1 MTRKLILSSPLL
13 EITISRLCQEL
24 IENQIKDVET
34 VILGL
39 QPRGIYFAE
48 RIAKELGKQLNQTF
62 QVGKL
67 DATFFRDDYR
77 RRDTIAPNSTDISFL
92 IENKRVILV
101 DDVLN
106 SGRTLLYGLSVFLNI
121 PTKKIRTAVL
131 VDRSHKLFPI
141 STDYAGYTISTVSQ
155 EHISVV
161 FDKNKEAVYLS

>member
-1 MTRKLILSSPLL
+1 V
-13 EITISRLCQEL
+13 EITLD
-24 IENQIKDVET
+24 KDSNNLVAST
-34 VILGL
+34 NIPVS
-39 QPRGIYFAE
+39 QC
-48 RIAKELGKQLNQTF
+48 KNK
-62 QVGKL
+62 
-67 DATFFRDDYR
+67 
-77 RRDTIAPNSTDISFL
+77 TI
-92 IENKRVILV
+92 ILV

-161 FDKNKEAVYLS
+161 FDKNKDAVYLS

>member
-1 MTRKLILSSPLL
+1 MAAKKSIQILDHAQIKQKIDRIAYQILEDCFDEKEIIIAGIASRGYVFAQKLEKVLSKISKIKCTLV
-13 EITISRLCQEL
+13 EITLDKDSNNLVASTNIPISQCK
-24 IENQIKDVET
+24 NK
-34 VILGL
+34 
-39 QPRGIYFAE
+39 
-48 RIAKELGKQLNQTF
+48 
-62 QVGKL
+62 
-67 DATFFRDDYR
+67 
-77 RRDTIAPNSTDISFL
+77 TI
-92 IENKRVILV
+92 ILV

>member
-1 MTRKLILSSPLL
+1 MAAKKSIQILDQAQIKQKIDRIAYQILEDCFDEKEIIIAGIASRGYVFAQKLEKVLRKISKIKCTLV
-13 EITISRLCQEL
+13 EITLDKDSNNLVASTNIPISKCK
-24 IENQIKDVET
+24 NK
-34 VILGL
+34 
-39 QPRGIYFAE
+39 
-48 RIAKELGKQLNQTF
+48 
-62 QVGKL
+62 
-67 DATFFRDDYR
+67 
-77 RRDTIAPNSTDISFL
+77 TI
-92 IENKRVILV
+92 ILV

-106 SGRTLLYGLSVFLNI
+106 SGRTLLYGLSVFLNT

>member
-1 MTRKLILSSPLL
+1 MAAKKSIQILDQAQIKQKIDRIAYQILEDCFDEKEIIIAGIASRGYVFAQKLEKVLSKISKIKCTLV
-13 EITISRLCQEL
+13 EITLD
-24 IENQIKDVET
+24 KDSTNLVAST
-34 VILGL
+34 NIPVS
-39 QPRGIYFAE
+39 
-48 RIAKELGKQLNQTF
+48 KCKN
-62 QVGKL
+62 K
-67 DATFFRDDYR
+67 
-77 RRDTIAPNSTDISFL
+77 TI
-92 IENKRVILV
+92 ILV

>member
-1 MTRKLILSSPLL
+1 MAAKKSIQILDQAQIKQKIDRIAYQILEDCFDEKEIIIAGIASRGFVFAQKLEKVLSKISKIKCTLV
-13 EITISRLCQEL
+13 EITLD
-24 IENQIKDVET
+24 KDSTNLVAST
-34 VILGL
+34 NIPVS
-39 QPRGIYFAE
+39 
-48 RIAKELGKQLNQTF
+48 KCKN
-62 QVGKL
+62 K
-67 DATFFRDDYR
+67 
-77 RRDTIAPNSTDISFL
+77 TI
-92 IENKRVILV
+92 ILV

>member
-1 MTRKLILSSPLL
+1 MAAKKSIQILDQAQIKQKIDRIAYQILEDCFDEKEIIIAGIASRGYVFAQKLEKVLSKISKIKCTLV
-13 EITISRLCQEL
+13 EITLD
-24 IENQIKDVET
+24 KDSNNLVAST
-34 VILGL
+34 NIPVS
-39 QPRGIYFAE
+39 QC
-48 RIAKELGKQLNQTF
+48 KNK
-62 QVGKL
+62 
-67 DATFFRDDYR
+67 
-77 RRDTIAPNSTDISFL
+77 TI
-92 IENKRVILV
+92 ILV

-106 SGRTLLYGLSVFLNI
+106 SGRTLLYGISVFLNI

>member
-1 MTRKLILSSPLL
+1 MAAKKSIQILDQAQIKQKIDRIAYQILEDCFDEKEIIIAGIASRGYVFAQKLEKVLSKISKIKCTLV
-13 EITISRLCQEL
+13 EITLDKDSNNLVASTNIPISQCK
-24 IENQIKDVET
+24 NK
-34 VILGL
+34 
-39 QPRGIYFAE
+39 
-48 RIAKELGKQLNQTF
+48 
-62 QVGKL
+62 
-67 DATFFRDDYR
+67 
-77 RRDTIAPNSTDISFL
+77 TI
-92 IENKRVILV
+92 ILV

>member
-1 MTRKLILSSPLL
+1 MAAKKSIQILDQAQIKQKIDRIAYQILEDCFDEKEIIIAGIASRGYVFAQKLEKVLCKISKIKCTLV
-13 EITISRLCQEL
+13 EITLD
-24 IENQIKDVET
+24 KDSNNLVAST
-34 VILGL
+34 NIPVS
-39 QPRGIYFAE
+39 QC
-48 RIAKELGKQLNQTF
+48 KNK
-62 QVGKL
+62 
-67 DATFFRDDYR
+67 
-77 RRDTIAPNSTDISFL
+77 TI
-92 IENKRVILV
+92 ILV

>member
-1 MTRKLILSSPLL
+1 MAAKKSIQILDQAQIKQKIDRIAYQILEDCFDEKEIIIAGIASRGYVFAQKLEKVLSKISKIKCTLV
-13 EITISRLCQEL
+13 EITLD
-24 IENQIKDVET
+24 KDSNNLVAST
-34 VILGL
+34 NIPVS
-39 QPRGIYFAE
+39 QC
-48 RIAKELGKQLNQTF
+48 KNK
-62 QVGKL
+62 
-67 DATFFRDDYR
+67 
-77 RRDTIAPNSTDISFL
+77 TI
-92 IENKRVILV
+92 ILV

>member
-1 MTRKLILSSPLL
+1 MAAKKSIQILDQAQIKQKIDRIAYQILEDCFDEKEIIIAGIACRGYVFAQKLVKVLSKISKIKCTLV
-13 EITISRLCQEL
+13 EITLD
-24 IENQIKDVET
+24 KDSNNLVAST
-34 VILGL
+34 NIPVS
-39 QPRGIYFAE
+39 QC
-48 RIAKELGKQLNQTF
+48 KNK
-62 QVGKL
+62 
-67 DATFFRDDYR
+67 
-77 RRDTIAPNSTDISFL
+77 TI
-92 IENKRVILV
+92 ILV

>member
-1 MTRKLILSSPLL
+1 MAAKKSIQILDQAQIKQKIDRIAYQILEDCFDEKEIIIAGIASRGYVFAQKLEKVLSKISKIKCTLV
-13 EITISRLCQEL
+13 EITLDKDSNNLVASTNISVSLCK
-24 IENQIKDVET
+24 NK
-34 VILGL
+34 
-39 QPRGIYFAE
+39 
-48 RIAKELGKQLNQTF
+48 
-62 QVGKL
+62 
-67 DATFFRDDYR
+67 
-77 RRDTIAPNSTDISFL
+77 TI
-92 IENKRVILV
+92 ILV

>member
-1 MTRKLILSSPLL
+1 MAAKKSIQILDQAQIKQKIDRIAYQILEDCFDEKEIIIAGIASRGYVFAQKLEKVLSKISKIKCTLV
-13 EITISRLCQEL
+13 EITLD
-24 IENQIKDVET
+24 KDSNNLVAST
-34 VILGL
+34 NIPVS
-39 QPRGIYFAE
+39 QC
-48 RIAKELGKQLNQTF
+48 KNK
-62 QVGKL
+62 
-67 DATFFRDDYR
+67 
-77 RRDTIAPNSTDISFL
+77 TI
-92 IENKRVILV
+92 ILV

-161 FDKNKEAVYLS
+161 FDKNKDAVYLS

>member
-1 MTRKLILSSPLL
+1 MAAKKSIQILDQAQIKQKIDRIAYQILEDCFDEKEIIIAGIASRGYVFAQKLEKVLSKISKIKCTLV
-13 EITISRLCQEL
+13 EIT
-24 IENQIKDVET
+24 
-34 VILGL
+34 
-39 QPRGIYFAE
+39 
-48 RIAKELGKQLNQTF
+48 
-62 QVGKL
+62 L
-67 DATFFRDDYR
+67 DNIPVSQCKNK
-77 RRDTIAPNSTDISFL
+77 TI
-92 IENKRVILV
+92 ILV

>member
-1 MTRKLILSSPLL
+1 MAAKKSIQILD
-13 EITISRLCQEL
+13 QA
-24 IENQIKDVET
+24 QIKQKID
-34 VILGL
+34 
-39 QPRGIYFAE
+39 
-48 RIAKELGKQLNQTF
+48 RIAYQILEDCFDEKEIIIAGIASRGYVFAQ
-62 QVGKL
+62 KL
-67 DATFFRDDYR
+67 EKVLSKISKIKCTLVKITLDKDSNNLVASTNISVSLCKNK
-77 RRDTIAPNSTDISFL
+77 TI
-92 IENKRVILV
+92 ILV

>member
-1 MTRKLILSSPLL
+1 MAAKKSIQILDQAQIKQKIDRIAYQILEDCFDEKEIIIAGIASRGYVFAQKLEKVLSKISKIKCTLV
-13 EITISRLCQEL
+13 EITLD
-24 IENQIKDVET
+24 KDSNNLVAST
-34 VILGL
+34 NIPVS
-39 QPRGIYFAE
+39 QC
-48 RIAKELGKQLNQTF
+48 KNK
-62 QVGKL
+62 
-67 DATFFRDDYR
+67 
-77 RRDTIAPNSTDISFL
+77 TI
-92 IENKRVILV
+92 ILV

-131 VDRSHKLFPI
+131 VDRSNKLFPI

>member
-1 MTRKLILSSPLL
+1 MAAKKSIQILDQAQIKQKIDRIAYQILEDCFDEKEIIIAGIASRGYVFAQKLEKVLSKISKIRCTLV
-13 EITISRLCQEL
+13 EITLD
-24 IENQIKDVET
+24 KDSNNLVAST
-34 VILGL
+34 NIPVS
-39 QPRGIYFAE
+39 
-48 RIAKELGKQLNQTF
+48 KCKN
-62 QVGKL
+62 K
-67 DATFFRDDYR
+67 
-77 RRDTIAPNSTDISFL
+77 TI
-92 IENKRVILV
+92 ILV

>member
-1 MTRKLILSSPLL
+1 MAAKKSIQILDQAQIKQKIDRIAYQILEDCFDEKEIIIAGIASRGYVFAQKLEKVLCKISKIKCTLV
-13 EITISRLCQEL
+13 EITLD
-24 IENQIKDVET
+24 KDSNNLVAST
-34 VILGL
+34 NIPVS
-39 QPRGIYFAE
+39 QC
-48 RIAKELGKQLNQTF
+48 KNK
-62 QVGKL
+62 
-67 DATFFRDDYR
+67 
-77 RRDTIAPNSTDISFL
+77 TI
-92 IENKRVILV
+92 ILV

-161 FDKNKEAVYLS
+161 FDKNKDAVYLS

>member
-1 MTRKLILSSPLL
+1 MAAKKSIQILDQAQIKQKIDRIAYQILEDCFDEKEIIIAGIASRGYVFAQKLEKVLSKISKIKCTLV
-13 EITISRLCQEL
+13 EITLD
-24 IENQIKDVET
+24 KDSNNLVAST
-34 VILGL
+34 NIPVS
-39 QPRGIYFAE
+39 QC
-48 RIAKELGKQLNQTF
+48 KNK
-62 QVGKL
+62 
-67 DATFFRDDYR
+67 
-77 RRDTIAPNSTDISFL
+77 TI
-92 IENKRVILV
+92 ILV

-131 VDRSHKLFPI
+131 VDRSHKLFQI

>member
-1 MTRKLILSSPLL
+1 MAAKKSIRILDQAQIKQKIDRIAYQILEDCFDEKEIIIAGIASRGFVFAQKLEKVLSKISKIKCTLV
-13 EITISRLCQEL
+13 EITLD
-24 IENQIKDVET
+24 KDSNNLVAST
-34 VILGL
+34 NIPVS
-39 QPRGIYFAE
+39 QC
-48 RIAKELGKQLNQTF
+48 KNK
-62 QVGKL
+62 
-67 DATFFRDDYR
+67 
-77 RRDTIAPNSTDISFL
+77 TI
-92 IENKRVILV
+92 ILV

>member
-1 MTRKLILSSPLL
+1 MAAKKSIQILDQAQIKQKIDRIAYQILEDCFDEKEIIIAGIASRGYVFAQKLEKVLSKISKTKCTLV
-13 EITISRLCQEL
+13 EITLD
-24 IENQIKDVET
+24 KDSNNLVAST
-34 VILGL
+34 NIPVS
-39 QPRGIYFAE
+39 
-48 RIAKELGKQLNQTF
+48 KCKN
-62 QVGKL
+62 K
-67 DATFFRDDYR
+67 
-77 RRDTIAPNSTDISFL
+77 TI
-92 IENKRVILV
+92 ILV